1 MQISRHQLKG
11 EALTN
16 IPDKF
21 LMCGVL
27 YQVAISP
34 AGNCILIVNKLVSKI
49 IKINLRILNSGSFN
63 MAKIP
68 SVCINTKV
76 LELLFLLKIYPQI
89 STSIKNFILNCS
101 IFSLMKRKIRFKTAE

>member
-1 MQISRHQLKG
+1 MQILRHRLEG

-16 IPDKF
+16 TPDKF

-27 YQVAISP
+27 YQVAVSP
-34 AGNCILIVNKLVSKI
+34 AGDYILIVNKLVSKI

-68 SVCINTKV
+68 SVCINTIV
-76 LELLFLLKIYPQI
+76 LELLFLLKIYPQTFNI
-89 STSIKNFILNCS
+89 NKKFYFELYHILFNE
-101 IFSLMKRKIRFKTAE
+101 KEN